1 MYFSPRLWSLTAG
14 VRGRIALAVAL
25 GLATAAAGIAR
36 LVLLGVLLAR
46 VFEGDGPADLALPIT
61 AVLAAI
67 GTRGFLQYL
76 KEGVAY
82 ATAARVQSRL
92 RERLHD
98 RVLELGPAYFDS
110 RRTGDVTISLVEGV
124 EQLETFFGQ
133 YLPQFFTAALA
144 PIGIFAFM
152 AFLDLP
158 TATIYLVV
166 ALATLAAPA
175 VFHRMNAAASI
186 RRREA
191 YGSFAADF
199 LDSIQ
204 GLPTLKAFGQSGARG
219 DTLERRAD
227 AVFRSTMGVL
237 ASNAATHGMTIA
249 GIAVGAAIA
258 LAYGASRVERGE
270 LGIEVLLIILMLGVE
285 VFRPLRELSQLF
297 HQGLLGVSASG
308 GVVELLAARPRVAEA
323 PDAHDV
329 EPGAGRPGVAFEGVT
344 FAYPGG
350 RRPALHHVSFRV
362 APGERVAVVGRS
374 GSGKST
380 LVWLLQRLYDPQQG
394 HVLVGDVD
402 VRALRFDALRAQMAV
417 VLQDSY
423 LFHGTIADNLRLGKP
438 DATVGELEA
447 AARAANAHEFI
458 ARLPRGY
465 DTVIGERGQRLSG
478 GERQRVAIARALLR
492 DAPILVLD
500 EALSSVDA
508 ENEALIQQA
517 LDRLMEGRTTLV
529 IAHRL
534 SSVVGCDRILVL
546 QDGRLVESGTPA
558 ELRSG
563 GGTYAELM
571 AEQLEDAAAPG
582 ALGLRAGPVAPA
594 AAALDDLAPAG
605 PRDDAH
611 AAPTEAMLRAEQ
623 MGWAD
628 AFRRLLAVVGSLW
641 PKLLLSFT
649 SGVGHFL
656 GLIGVSVL
664 GALMVARVR
673 NGDPFDGL
681 MIALLILAPVT
692 ALLTW
697 LESWFSHDLAFR
709 LLAQMRIGLYRQL
722 DRLAPGYLQRRRT
735 GDLVAM
741 ATQDVE
747 TVEYFFAHT
756 IANAFVAIV
765 VPAGVLITL
774 LVHGWQLALA
784 LLPFLALAA
793 WSPVLTRSVIE
804 RLGTVARV
812 HLGDLNAHVVDT
824 LQGLREI
831 AAFQAGPQRRADFA
845 RLVEAYVPVRL
856 AFNRQITLQR
866 IWLELLI
873 GGGGLTVLVVGAA
886 LVNEGELSAT
896 TLPLLTL
903 LAMGAFLPISELAQV
918 GRRLGDTIGATRRL
932 TAIHTEP
939 VPVLDGPGVADG
951 RVPAGAALA
960 GVRFTYQGASRPAL
974 DDVSFEVRPGSTVA
988 LVGPSGAGK
997 STVAHQ
1003 LLRFWDPEAG
1013 SVTVDEHDAREF
1025 RLDELRGRIALVA
1038 QDTYLFNAS
1047 IRDNLLV
1054 ANPAAS
1060 GVELSDALERAGLA
1074 DFVATLPD
1082 GVDTVVG
1089 ERGAQLSGGQRQR
1102 VAIGRAI
1109 LKDAPVLV
1117 LDEATSHLD
1126 SLNERLVRNALSE
1139 LESGRTAVVIAHR
1152 LSTVRDTDLIV
1163 VLEAGRVAEAG
1174 THQELLRRGGLY
1186 ARLAANQVAA
1196 TPR

>member
-14 VRGRIALAVAL
+14 ARGRIALAVAL

-46 VFEGDGPADLALPIT
+46 VFEGDGPPDLVLPIT

-67 GTRGFLQYL
+67 GARGFLQYL

-186 RRREA
+186 RRRVA

-258 LAYGASRVERGE
+258 LSYGASRVERGE
-270 LGIEVLLIILMLGVE
+270 LSIDVLLIILMLGVE

-308 GVVELLAARPRVAEA
+308 GVFELLAARPRVAGA

-344 FAYPGG
+344 FSYPGG

-380 LVWLLQRLYDPQQG
+380 LVWLLQRLYDPQRG
-394 HVLVGDVD
+394 RVLVGDVD
-402 VRALRFDALRAQMAV
+402 VRALGFHALRAQMAV

-423 LFHGTIADNLRLGKP
+423 LFHGTIAGNLRLGKP
-438 DATVGELEA
+438 DATVEELEA

-508 ENEALIQQA
+508 GNEAIIQQA

-534 SSVVGCDRILVL
+534 SSVAGCDRILVL
-546 QDGRLVESGTPA
+546 QDGDLVESGTPA
-558 ELRSG
+558 DLRSG
-563 GGTYAELM
+563 GGAYAELM

-582 ALGLRAGPVAPA
+582 APGPGADPVATT
-594 AAALDDLAPAG
+594 AAALDDLGSAG

-623 MGWAD
+623 MGWVD
-628 AFRRLLAVVGSLW
+628 TFRRLLAVVGSLW

-664 GALMVARVR
+664 GALMVAGVR
-673 NGDPFDGL
+673 NGEPFDGL
-681 MIALLILAPVT
+681 MVALLILAPVT

-697 LESWFSHDLAFR
+697 LESWISHDLAFR
-709 LLAQMRIGLYRQL
+709 LLAQMRIALYRQL

-756 IANAFVAIV
+756 VANAFVAIV

-774 LVHGWQLALA
+774 LVHDWQLALA
-784 LLPFLALAA
+784 LLPFLVLAA
-793 WSPVLTRSVIE
+793 WSPVLTRSAVE

-812 HLGDLNAHVVDT
+812 HLGELNAHVVDT

-831 AAFQAGPQRRADFA
+831 AALQAGRQRRADFA

-866 IWLELLI
+866 VWLELLI
-873 GGGGLTVLVVGAA
+873 GAGGLTVLVVGAA
-886 LVNEGELSAT
+886 LVNAGELSAT

-932 TAIHTEP
+932 TAIHTET

-951 RVPAGAALA
+951 HVPAGAALA

-974 DDVSFEVRPGSTVA
+974 DEVSFEVRPGSTVA

-1013 SVTVDEHDAREF
+1013 SVTLDGHDAREF

-1054 ANPAAS
+1054 ANPTAS

-1126 SLNERLVRNALSE
+1126 SLNERLVRDALSE

-1163 VLEAGRVAEAG
+1163 VLEAGRVVEAG
-1174 THQELLRRGGLY
+1174 THQELLLRDGLY
-1186 ARLAANQVAA
+1186 ARLAATQVVA